1 MKRFINCIAHK
12 SSDGQLLI
20 GDEYTALFDCGMM
33 FCCEKTIQNVKN
45 ALNGKALD
53 YLFLTHTHYDHI
65 GALPFF
71 RKEWSANGVC
81 VSKEPRNLR
90 VVTCETGA
98 AVLLKSTP
106 RRVIRELSLTA
117 AKIYKTE
124 LNMDYNDD
132 LFHADL
138 TVKDNDIISL
148 GGLSVQTIETPGHT
162 RDSLAFFIPELKLLI
177 INETPGILMPDG
189 IIYPCYLTS
198 YNDTIQSIKKCS
210 QIPYEHL
217 SMPHCGVVGNK
228 EADRFF
234 EKALEINTA
243 CRDFILDMKN
253 KNYTEE
259 KMIDAYFTKYA
270 SETLLSYQPKDAF
283 MANARATIASTLKEG
298 SMRM

>member
-12 SSDGQLLI
+12 SSDGQLLV
-20 GDEYTALFDCGMM
+20 GDDYTALFDCGMM
-33 FCCEKTIQNVKN
+33 FCCDKTIENVKK
-45 ALNGKALD
+45 ALNGRVLD

-71 RKEWSANGVC
+71 RKEWN
-81 VSKEPRNLR
+81 NLR
-90 VVTCETGA
+90 VVTCEIGA
-98 AVLLKSTP
+98 AVLLKNTP
-106 RRVIRELSLTA
+106 RRVIRELSLAA
-117 AKIYKTE
+117 AKTYKTE

-132 LFHADL
+132 LFHADI
-138 TVKDNDIISL
+138 TVKENKIISL

-217 SMPHCGVVGNK
+217 SMPHCGVAGSK
-228 EADRFF
+228 EADSFF
-234 EKALEINTA
+234 EKALEINTT
-243 CRDFILDMKN
+243 CRDFITDMKN

-283 MANARATIASTLKEG
+283 MANAKATIASTLREG
-298 SMRM
+298 E

>member
-1 MKRFINCIAHK
+1 MKEFINCIAHK

-20 GDEYTALFDCGMM
+20 GRDYTALFDCGMM
-33 FCCEKTIQNVKN
+33 FCSDKTIQNVKN
-45 ALNGKALD
+45 ALNGRSLD
-53 YLFLTHTHYDHI
+53 YIFLTHTHYDHI

-71 RKEWSANGVC
+71 RKEWSNV
-81 VSKEPRNLR
+81 RI
-90 VVTCETGA
+90 VTCEIGA
-98 AVLLKSTP
+98 GVLLKSTP
-106 RRVIRELSLTA
+106 RRVIRELSLAA
-117 AKIYKTE
+117 AKNYNIE

-132 LFHADL
+132 LFHADI

-148 GGLSVQTIETPGHT
+148 GGLSIQTIETPGHT

-189 IIYPCYLTS
+189 IIYPCYLTG

-217 SMPHCGVVGNK
+217 SMPHCGLTGSK
-228 EADRFF
+228 EMDGFF
-234 EKALEINTA
+234 EKALEINIT

-253 KNYTEE
+253 KNYTEDE
-259 KMIDAYFTKYA
+259 MIDSYFIKYA

-283 MANARATIASTLKEG
+283 MVNAKATITATLKECNFYK
-298 SMRM
+298 